1 MLESVDIT
9 FDGIHSSQLD
19 LTQVY
24 VDSGLFEEKFVA
36 PRAINEVTIRGND
49 TPYYQGV
56 SLSPLEFTVKLYF
69 EEGFTSETIRN
80 VARWLIKND
89 YKPLT
94 FDSNP
99 ERVFYAMFIG
109 DSNLIHNGCEQGYIV
124 LNVRCNSPYSYS
136 KLKDSDDFHI
146 NGEQMIEIMNDGDLP
161 INPIMDI
168 YKIGRGSLRIDN
180 FSRRDEPF
188 EFDILEDEETLEVDN
203 EEAIITT
210 SISNTD
216 RYDNFNENFLTL
228 ERGVNRLLIKGSCI
242 IRFRYQFVFLQ
253 G

>member
-9 FDGIHSSQLD
+9 FDGVHSSQLD

-36 PRAINEVTIRGND
+36 SRTINEVTIRGND
-49 TPYYQGV
+49 IPYLQGV
-56 SLSPLEFTVKLYF
+56 SRTPLEFPVKLYF
-69 EEGFTSETIRN
+69 EEGYTSETIRN
-80 VARWLIKND
+80 VARWLIRDD
-89 YKPLT
+89 YLPLT

-99 ERVFYAMFIG
+99 ERIFYAMFIG

-136 KLKDSDDFHI
+136 NFKDSDDFHI
-146 NGEQMIEIMNDGDLP
+146 DGEQMIEIMNDGDLP
-161 INPIMDI
+161 IKPEINI
-168 YKIGRGSLRIDN
+168 YKIGRGSLWINN

-188 EFDILEDEETLEVDN
+188 EFDILEDEETIYVDN
-203 EEAIITT
+203 EEEFIKTD
-210 SISNTD
+210 ISNTD
-216 RYDNFNENFLTL
+216 RYDNFNDNFLTL

-242 IRFRYQFVFLQ
+242 IRIRYQFVFLQ